1 MKLRING
8 QEQELPAR
16 LTVLELLEHM
26 QIDPD
31 GVAIAVNL
39 QVVPRGEHATRV
51 LVPGE
56 RVELVRAVG
65 GG

>member
-1 MKLRING
+1 MKLKING

-39 QVVPRGEHATRV
+39 QVVPRGEQATRV
-51 LVPGE
+51 LNPGE